1 MKKKIGLFFGSFN
14 PIHQGHLMIAN
25 FMATRQDLEEVW
37 FVISPHNPLK
47 NKSSLANM
55 YDRLEMVELAIEGV
69 EKLKTSSIEFNLPQP
84 SYTIDTLIHLS
95 EKYPQNEFFLI
106 MGSDNLFTL
115 KKWKNYQKILEDYK
129 ILVYPRPSYL
139 DHPFKDHPS
148 IMMTDTPLV
157 EISSTF
163 IRDSIK
169 NKQSID
175 FFVPS
180 KVIDFIDKKS
190 LYL

>member
-1 MKKKIGLFFGSFN
+1 
-14 PIHQGHLMIAN
+14 
-25 FMATRQDLEEVW
+25 
-37 FVISPHNPLK
+37 

-148 IMMTDTPLV
+148 IMMTDTPL
-157 EISSTF
+157 
-163 IRDSIK
+163 
-169 NKQSID
+169 
-175 FFVPS
+175 
-180 KVIDFIDKKS
+180 
-190 LYL
+190 